1 MKAQSNVP
9 NIRGLLIDLD
19 GVLYIDD
26 SPIPGAIEA
35 VKWCKNNGYAV
46 RFLTN
51 TSTRPRMQL
60 CSKLYAM
67 GFEIQEYE
75 IFSAP
80 YAARLYLESRPK
92 RKCKFIVEATVMSD
106 FLMLNDT
113 SEETTHI
120 VIGDIGNRWDYK
132 LLNELF
138 NDVLNGAQI
147 VAIHKNRFWQTSN
160 GLQLDI
166 GAFVA
171 ALEYA
176 TKNEAFVTGKP
187 SVDFFALAID
197 DMGLLKNEVMLIGD
211 DVDTDIGGA
220 MEFGICA
227 ALCKTG
233 KYRDDYFLRSDISP
247 DYLMGSIAEL
257 PRFLQVA
264 KN

>member
-1 MKAQSNVP
+1 MP

-60 CSKLYAM
+60 CSKLFAM
-67 GFEIQEYE
+67 GFDIEEFE

-120 VIGDIGNRWDYK
+120 VIGDSEVNGITSYSTNCLMMCSTALKLSLSTRIAFGRPQMGFNWILAHLLRRWNMRQK
-132 LLNELF
+132 ARLL
-138 NDVLNGAQI
+138 
-147 VAIHKNRFWQTSN
+147 
-160 GLQLDI
+160 
-166 GAFVA
+166 
-171 ALEYA
+171 
-176 TKNEAFVTGKP
+176 
-187 SVDFFALAID
+187 
-197 DMGLLKNEVMLIGD
+197 
-211 DVDTDIGGA
+211 
-220 MEFGICA
+220 
-227 ALCKTG
+227 
-233 KYRDDYFLRSDISP
+233 
-247 DYLMGSIAEL
+247 
-257 PRFLQVA
+257 
-264 KN
+264 